1 MSDWQ
6 IFKGTKESHSIEK
19 WPEPPPWRNFNQ
31 QEPQKPA
38 KETFQANEKVINAVN
53 MAIYLRRPLLV
64 TGKPGTGK
72 SSLAKAIASELEL
85 GDVLHWPINTR
96 STLQEGLYYYD
107 AIARLQ
113 DAQIN
118 QGEGVKDAQLNQ
130 DKPNKFDIGDYIRL
144 GPLGTA
150 MCSKQYPR
158 VLLIDE
164 IDKSDIDLPNDL
176 LNIFEEGY
184 FVIEEL
190 QRLKKHQEYH
200 KVTVQTSDG
209 QTHEVVDGRIPCEQ
223 FPIIIMTSNGE
234 REFPL
239 PFKRRCI
246 QLEIKEPN
254 KEELT
259 KIVKAHLELGDD
271 LTQEI
276 ETQIQKFYEKREKG
290 PLATDQ
296 LLNVVFMLMNKP
308 LPNAKEKEAII
319 ERLMAYLN
327 TTGEK

>member
-6 IFKGTKESHSIEK
+6 IFKGSKESHRVEK

-31 QEPQKPA
+31 QGEQKPA
-38 KETFQANEKVINAVN
+38 RETFQANDKVKNAVN
-53 MAIYLRRPLLV
+53 MAIYLHRPLLV

-72 SSLAKAIASELEL
+72 SSLARAIASELEL
-85 GDVLHWPINTR
+85 GQVLHWPINTR

-113 DAQIN
+113 DAQLN
-118 QGEGVKDAQLNQ
+118 PEQGVIFK
-130 DKPNKFDIGDYIRL
+130 IGDYIRL

-150 MCSKQYPR
+150 MCSSKMPR

-190 QRLKKHQEYH
+190 QRLKKHKEYH
-200 KVTVQTSDG
+200 TVKVQTYDG
-209 QTHEVVDGRIPCEQ
+209 ETYQVVDGRIPCQQ

-254 KEELT
+254 PDELT
-259 KIVKAHLELGDD
+259 SIVKAHLGDN
-271 LTQEI
+271 LTEEI
-276 ETQIQKFYEKREKG
+276 KTQIAKFVEKRGKG

-296 LLNVVFMLMNKP
+296 LLNVAFMLMNKP
-308 LPNAKEKEAII
+308 LPDPKEKEAII
-319 ERLMAYLN
+319 KRLMAHLN
-327 TTGEK
+327 TTGEN

>member
-6 IFKGTKESHSIEK
+6 IFKGSNEPHTVPK
-19 WPEPPPWRNFNQ
+19 WPDPPPWRNFNQ
-31 QEPQKPA
+31 QGTQKPA
-38 KETFQANEKVINAVN
+38 RETFQANDKVINAVN

-72 SSLAKAIASELEL
+72 SSLARAIASELEL
-85 GDVLHWPINTR
+85 GEVLHWPINTR

-113 DAQIN
+113 DAQ
-118 QGEGVKDAQLNQ
+118 LNQ
-130 DKPNKFDIGDYIRL
+130 QPKVKFSIGDYIRL

-150 MCSKQYPR
+150 MGSPAQPR

-184 FVIEEL
+184 FIIEEL
-190 QRLKKHQEYH
+190 QRLKKHKDYH
-200 KVTVQTSDG
+200 TVTVQTYDG
-209 QTHEVVDGRIPCEQ
+209 DPHEVVDGRIPCQQ

-246 QLEIKEPN
+246 QLEIKEPDQ
-254 KEELT
+254 EELT
-259 KIVKAHLELGDD
+259 KIVKAHLGDN

-276 ETQIQKFYEKREKG
+276 ETQIKKFVEKRGKG

-308 LPNAKEKEAII
+308 LPNPEEKKAII
-319 ERLMAYLN
+319 ERLMSYLN
-327 TTGEK
+327 TIGEQ

>member
-6 IFKGTKESHSIEK
+6 IFKGDNTEHTVEK

-31 QEPQKPA
+31 QQEPKNN
-38 KETFQANEKVINAVN
+38 FQANEKVINAVN
-53 MAIYLRRPLLV
+53 MAIYLHRPLLV

-72 SSLAKAIASELEL
+72 SSLARAIASELQL
-85 GDVLHWPINTR
+85 GKVLHWPINTR

-118 QGEGVKDAQLNQ
+118 QQEKD
-130 DKPNKFDIGDYIRL
+130 KFNIGNYIRL
-144 GPLGTA
+144 GALGTA
-150 MCSKQYPR
+150 MCSSEKPR

-176 LNIFEEGY
+176 LNIFEDGY
-184 FVIEEL
+184 FIIKEL
-190 QRLKKHQEYH
+190 QRLKKYQNSQKISVETYDGKTH
-200 KVTVQTSDG
+200 KVEDG
-209 QTHEVVDGRIPCEQ
+209 TIACKK
-223 FPIIIMTSNGE
+223 FPIVIMTSNGE

-246 QLEIKEPN
+246 QLEINEPN
-254 KEELT
+254 IEELT
-259 KIVKAHLELGDD
+259 NIIKAHLGDD
-271 LTQEI
+271 LTQDI
-276 ETQIQKFYEKREKG
+276 EARISEFVKKREKG

-296 LLNVVFMLMNKP
+296 LLNVAFMLMNKP
-308 LPNAKEKEAII
+308 LPNAGEKEEII
-319 ERLMAYLN
+319 QRLMAYLN
-327 TTGEK
+327 TTGEE

>member
-6 IFKGTKESHSIEK
+6 IFKGNHESHKVEK
-19 WPEPPPWRNFNQ
+19 WPSPPPWRNFNQ
-31 QEPQKPA
+31 QGEQKSA
-38 KETFQANEKVINAVN
+38 TQTFQTNKRVVDAVN

-85 GDVLHWPINTR
+85 GKMLHWPINTR

-113 DAQIN
+113 DAQLN
-118 QGEGVKDAQLNQ
+118 QGKGVK
-130 DKPNKFDIGDYIRL
+130 FSIGDYIRL
-144 GPLGTA
+144 GALGTA
-150 MCSKQYPR
+150 ICSKGQPR

-190 QRLKKHQEYH
+190 QRLKKNKEYQ
-200 KVTVQTSDG
+200 KVTVRTYDDEEY
-209 QTHEVVDGRIPCEQ
+209 EVENGRITCEH

-234 REFPL
+234 REFPI

-246 QLEIKEPN
+246 QLEIQEPDPT
-254 KEELT
+254 ELT
-259 KIVKAHLELGDD
+259 NIVKAHLDLGDN
-271 LTQEI
+271 LTKDI
-276 ETQIQKFYEKREKG
+276 EDTIKEFVEKRRKG
-290 PLATDQ
+290 QGILATDQ
-296 LLNVVFMLMNKP
+296 LLNVVFMFINKP
-308 LPNAKEKEAII
+308 ALDDPEEEAKEKEAIKK
-319 ERLMAYLN
+319 RLIAYLN
-327 TTGEK
+327 TTGDK

>member
-6 IFKGTKESHSIEK
+6 IFKGTDESHTVQK
-19 WPEPPPWRNFNQ
+19 WPDPPPWRNFNQ
-31 QEPQKPA
+31 QGTQKPA
-38 KETFQANEKVINAVN
+38 RETFQANDKVINAVN

-72 SSLAKAIASELEL
+72 SSLAKAISSELEL
-85 GDVLHWPINTR
+85 GEVLHWPINTR

-113 DAQIN
+113 DAQ
-118 QGEGVKDAQLNQ
+118 LNQ
-130 DKPNKFDIGDYIRL
+130 EPKVKFSIGDYIRL

-150 MCSKQYPR
+150 MCPAKQPR

-190 QRLKKHQEYH
+190 QRLKKHKEYQ
-200 KVTVQTSDG
+200 KVTVQTYDG
-209 QTHEVVDGRIPCEQ
+209 DTHEVVDGRIPCQQ

-246 QLEIKEPN
+246 QLEIREPN
-254 KEELT
+254 QEELT
-259 KIVKAHLELGDD
+259 DIVKAHLGDN

-276 ETQIQKFYEKREKG
+276 KTQIETFVKKRGKG

-308 LPNAKEKEAII
+308 LPNAQEKEAII

-327 TTGEK
+327 TTGEQ

>member
-1 MSDWQ
+1 MSNWQ
-6 IFKGTKESHSIEK
+6 IFKGSKESHPVEK
-19 WPEPPPWRNFNQ
+19 WPDPPPWRNFNQ
-31 QEPQKPA
+31 QETPKPA
-38 KETFQANEKVINAVN
+38 RETFQANEKTKNAVN

-72 SSLAKAIASELEL
+72 SSLARAIASELEL
-85 GDVLHWPINTR
+85 GEVLHWPINTR

-113 DAQIN
+113 DAQ
-118 QGEGVKDAQLNQ
+118 LNQ
-130 DKPNKFDIGDYIRL
+130 EPKVKFSIGDYIRL

-150 MCSKQYPR
+150 MCSAAQPR

-190 QRLKKHQEYH
+190 QRLKKHKDYH
-200 KVTVQTSDG
+200 TVIVQTYDG
-209 QTHEVVDGRIPCEQ
+209 GIHEVVDGRIPCQ
-223 FPIIIMTSNGE
+223 HFPIIIMTSNGE

-246 QLEIKEPN
+246 QLEIQEPN
-254 KEELT
+254 QKELT
-259 KIVKAHLELGDD
+259 KIVKAHLGDH
-271 LTQEI
+271 LTKEI
-276 ETQIQKFYEKREKG
+276 ETQIGKFYEKRGKG

-308 LPNAKEKEAII
+308 LPNAQEKEAII

-327 TTGEK
+327 TTGEQ

>member
-6 IFKGTKESHSIEK
+6 IFKGDRSSHKVEK
-19 WPEPPPWRNFNQ
+19 WPSLPPWRNFNQ
-31 QEPQKPA
+31 EG
-38 KETFQANEKVINAVN
+38 KEEFLGKKFQANPKIINAVN

-72 SSLAKAIASELEL
+72 SSLAKAIASELQL
-85 GDVLHWPINTR
+85 GKILHWPINTR

-113 DAQIN
+113 DVQIN
-118 QGEGVKDAQLNQ
+118 QGKDVKLN
-130 DKPNKFDIGDYIRL
+130 IGNYIRL
-144 GPLGTA
+144 GALGTA
-150 MCSKQYPR
+150 LCSKKQPK

-184 FVIEEL
+184 FIIEEL
-190 QRLKKHQEYH
+190 QRLKEDKDYQ
-200 KVTVQTSDG
+200 KVTVQTYDSD
-209 QTHEVVDGRIPCEQ
+209 THEVEDGKITCQ
-223 FPIIIMTSNGE
+223 YFPIIIMTSNGE

-239 PFKRRCI
+239 PFKRRCV
-246 QLEIKEPN
+246 QLEIKEPDE
-254 KEELT
+254 KELT
-259 KIVKAHLELGDD
+259 NIVKAHLELGDN
-271 LTQEI
+271 LTPDI
-276 ETQIQKFYEKREKG
+276 KKIINDFVKKRKNG

-308 LPNAKEKEAII
+308 SPNQDEKNAIK

-327 TTGEK
+327 TTGDS

>member
-6 IFKGTKESHSIEK
+6 IFKGNHQPHKVDE
-19 WPEPPPWRNFNQ
+19 WPAPPPWRKFNQ
-31 QEPQKPA
+31 QGEQKSA
-38 KETFQANEKVINAVN
+38 SKTFQTNKRVIDAVN

-72 SSLAKAIASELEL
+72 SSLASAIASELQL
-85 GDVLHWPINTR
+85 GERLHWPINTR

-118 QGEGVKDAQLNQ
+118 QGKGVTSS
-130 DKPNKFDIGDYIRL
+130 IGDYIRL
-144 GPLGTA
+144 GALGTA
-150 MCSKQYPR
+150 ICSKGRPR

-190 QRLKKHQEYH
+190 QRLQRLKQHEDHQKVNVLTYDDKEY
-200 KVTVQTSDG
+200 
-209 QTHEVVDGRIPCEQ
+209 EVENGRITCEH

-246 QLEIKEPN
+246 QLEIQEPDREQLEN
-254 KEELT
+254 
-259 KIVKAHLELGDD
+259 IVKAHLGDD
-271 LTQEI
+271 LSNDIKKTII
-276 ETQIQKFYEKREKG
+276 EFADKRDKEQG
-290 PLATDQ
+290 TLATDQ
-296 LLNVVFMLMNKP
+296 LLNVVFMFLNNP
-308 LPNAKEKEAII
+308 TLDSKEKQAIK

-327 TTGEK
+327 TTGDK

>member
-1 MSDWQ
+1 MSNWQ
-6 IFKGTKESHSIEK
+6 IFKGNNTPHTVEK

-31 QEPQKPA
+31 QQEQKNN
-38 KETFQANEKVINAVN
+38 FQANEKVINAVN
-53 MAIYLRRPLLV
+53 MAIYLHRPLLV

-72 SSLAKAIASELEL
+72 SSLARAIALELEL
-85 GDVLHWPINTR
+85 GKVLHWPINTR

-118 QGEGVKDAQLNQ
+118 QEERDKLN
-130 DKPNKFDIGDYIRL
+130 IGDYIRL
-144 GPLGTA
+144 GALGTA
-150 MCSKQYPR
+150 MCSSEKPR

-184 FVIEEL
+184 FVIKEL
-190 QRLKKHQEYH
+190 QRLTKHQDYQ
-200 KVTVQTSDG
+200 KVVVETYDG
-209 QTHEVVDGRIPCEQ
+209 NSYEVVDGRISCEK
-223 FPIIIMTSNGE
+223 FPIVIMTSNGE

-246 QLEIKEPN
+246 QLEIQEP
-254 KEELT
+254 KEEELIN
-259 KIVKAHLELGDD
+259 IVKAHLGDN
-271 LTQEI
+271 LTEEI
-276 ETQIQKFYEKREKG
+276 ETQISDFVKKRDRG

-308 LPNAKEKEAII
+308 LPNAQEKKVIT

-327 TTGEK
+327 TTGDE

>member
-1 MSDWQ
+1 MSNWQ
-6 IFKGTKESHSIEK
+6 IFQGSDESHPVSK
-19 WPEPPPWRNFNQ
+19 WPAPPPWRNFNQ
-31 QEPQKPA
+31 QGTQKPA
-38 KETFQANEKVINAVN
+38 RETFQANEKVVNAVN
-53 MAIYLRRPLLV
+53 MAIYLHRPLLV

-72 SSLAKAIASELEL
+72 SSLARAIASELEL
-85 GDVLHWPINTR
+85 GEVLHWPINTR

-113 DAQIN
+113 DAQLP
-118 QGEGVKDAQLNQ
+118 QEQKAQFN
-130 DKPNKFDIGDYIRL
+130 IGDYIRL

-150 MCSKQYPR
+150 MCSGEKPR

-190 QRLKKHQEYH
+190 KRLKKHQNYQEVTVETYDGKPH
-200 KVTVQTSDG
+200 KVVG
-209 QTHEVVDGRIPCEQ
+209 GRIPCQ
-223 FPIIIMTSNGE
+223 HFPIIIMTSNGE

-254 KEELT
+254 QEELT
-259 KIVKAHLELGDD
+259 KIVKAHLGNE

-276 ETQIQKFYEKREKG
+276 ETQIRKFVEKRDKG

-296 LLNVVFMLMNKP
+296 LLNVAFMLMNQP
-308 LPNAKEKEAII
+308 QPNKEEQEDII
-319 ERLMAYLN
+319 KRLMAYLN
-327 TTGEK
+327 TTGEQ

>member
-1 MSDWQ
+1 MSNWQ
-6 IFKGTKESHSIEK
+6 IFKGTKKSHTVEK
-19 WPEPPPWRNFNQ
+19 WPDPPPWRNFHQ
-31 QEPQKPA
+31 QETQKPA
-38 KETFQANEKVINAVN
+38 RETFQANQEVINAVN

-85 GDVLHWPINTR
+85 GEVLHWPINTR

-113 DAQIN
+113 DAQ
-118 QGEGVKDAQLNQ
+118 LNQ
-130 DKPNKFDIGDYIRL
+130 EPKVKFSIGDYIRL

-150 MCSKQYPR
+150 MCSVAQPR

-190 QRLKKHQEYH
+190 QRLKKHKDYH
-200 KVTVQTSDG
+200 TVTVQTYDG
-209 QTHEVVDGRIPCEQ
+209 HPHEVVDGRIPCQ
-223 FPIIIMTSNGE
+223 HFPIIIMTSNGE

-254 KEELT
+254 QEELT
-259 KIVKAHLELGDD
+259 QIVKAHLDLGDN
-271 LTQEI
+271 LTKEI
-276 ETQIQKFYEKREKG
+276 ETQIGKFCKKRGKG

-296 LLNVVFMLMNKP
+296 LLNVVFMLRNKP
-308 LPNAKEKEAII
+308 LPNAQEKEAII

-327 TTGEK
+327 TIG

>member
-1 MSDWQ
+1 MGDWQ
-6 IFKGTKESHSIEK
+6 IFKGSNESHVVLQ
-19 WPEPPPWRNFNQ
+19 WPEPPPWRSFGR
-31 QEPQKPA
+31 QKPPR
-38 KETFQANEKVINAVN
+38 ETFQANDKVINAVN
-53 MAIYLRRPLLV
+53 MAIYLHRPLLV

-72 SSLAKAIASELEL
+72 SSLACAIASELKL
-85 GDVLHWPINTR
+85 GEVLHWPINTR

-118 QGEGVKDAQLNQ
+118 QQERDKLN
-130 DKPNKFDIGDYIRL
+130 IGDYIRL

-150 MCSKQYPR
+150 MCSVKQPR

-184 FVIEEL
+184 FVLEEL
-190 QRLKKHQEYH
+190 QRLKKHKDYH
-200 KVTVQTSDG
+200 TVTVQTHDG
-209 QTHEVVDGRIPCEQ
+209 DTHKVVDGRIPCEQ
-223 FPIIIMTSNGE
+223 FPIIVMTSNGE
-234 REFPL
+234 RDFPL

-246 QLEIKEPN
+246 QLEIPEPN
-254 KEELT
+254 QEELT
-259 KIVKAHLELGDD
+259 NIVKAHLGDK
-271 LTQEI
+271 LTSEI
-276 ETQIQKFYEKREKG
+276 EQQIHQFYDKRKKG

-308 LPNAKEKEAII
+308 LPNPEEKEAII
-319 ERLMAYLN
+319 ERLMSYLS
-327 TTGEK
+327 GEQ

>member
-6 IFKGTKESHSIEK
+6 IFKGTDKSHTVKK
-19 WPEPPPWRNFNQ
+19 WPDPPPWRNFNQ
-31 QEPQKPA
+31 QGEQKPA
-38 KETFQANEKVINAVN
+38 RETFQANEKVINAVN

-72 SSLAKAIASELEL
+72 SSLARAIASELEL
-85 GDVLHWPINTR
+85 GEVLHWPINTR

-113 DAQIN
+113 DAQ
-118 QGEGVKDAQLNQ
+118 LNQ
-130 DKPNKFDIGDYIRL
+130 EPKVKFNIGDYIRL

-150 MCSKQYPR
+150 MCWEEKPR

-190 QRLKKHQEYH
+190 QRLKKHEGFH
-200 KVTVQTSDG
+200 KVTVQTYDG
-209 QTHEVVDGRIPCEQ
+209 DSHEVEDGKITCQ
-223 FPIIIMTSNGE
+223 HFPIIIMTSNGE

-246 QLEIKEPN
+246 QLEIKEPDQ
-254 KEELT
+254 EELT
-259 KIVKAHLELGDD
+259 NIVKAHLGEH

-276 ETQIQKFYEKREKG
+276 KTQIEKFVKKRDKG

-308 LPNAKEKEAII
+308 FPNTQEKKAII
-319 ERLMAYLN
+319 DRLMAYLN
-327 TTGEK
+327 TTGEQ

>member
-6 IFKGTKESHSIEK
+6 IFKGSKESHSVEK
-19 WPEPPPWRNFNQ
+19 WPDPPPWRNFNP
-31 QEPQKPA
+31 QETQKPA
-38 KETFQANEKVINAVN
+38 RETFQANEKTKNAVN

-72 SSLAKAIASELEL
+72 SSLARAIASELEL
-85 GDVLHWPINTR
+85 GKVLHWPINTR

-113 DAQIN
+113 DAQLK
-118 QGEGVKDAQLNQ
+118 EPKVK
-130 DKPNKFDIGDYIRL
+130 FSIGDYITL

-150 MCSKQYPR
+150 MCTTSQPR

-184 FVIEEL
+184 FAIEEL
-190 QRLKKHQEYH
+190 QRLKKHKDYH
-200 KVTVQTSDG
+200 TVPIQTYDG
-209 QTHEVVDGRIPCEQ
+209 GTHEVVDGRIPCQ
-223 FPIIIMTSNGE
+223 HFPIIIMTSNGE

-246 QLEIKEPN
+246 QLEIQEPDPD
-254 KEELT
+254 ELT
-259 KIVKAHLELGDD
+259 KIVKAHLGDN
-271 LTQEI
+271 LTEEI
-276 ETQIQKFYEKREKG
+276 KTQIKKFYEKRGKG

-296 LLNVVFMLMNKP
+296 LLNVVFMLRNKP
-308 LPNAKEKEAII
+308 LPNAQEKEAII

-327 TTGEK
+327 TTGEQ

>member
-6 IFKGTKESHSIEK
+6 IFRGSQESHSVEK
-19 WPEPPPWRNFNQ
+19 WPEPPPWRNFNKK
-31 QEPQKPA
+31 ETSKPA
-38 KETFQANEKVINAVN
+38 RETFQANDKVINAVN
-53 MAIYLRRPLLV
+53 MAIYLHRPLLV

-72 SSLAKAIASELEL
+72 SSLARAIASELEL
-85 GDVLHWPINTR
+85 REVLHWPINTR

-113 DAQIN
+113 NAQIHQQPN
-118 QGEGVKDAQLNQ
+118 QPEEVKSN
-130 DKPNKFDIGDYIRL
+130 IGDYIRL

-150 MCSKQYPR
+150 LCSQDKPR

-184 FVIEEL
+184 FIIEEL
-190 QRLKKHQEYH
+190 RRLKKQEAYH
-200 KVTVQTSDG
+200 EVPVQTFDG
-209 QTHEVVDGRIPCEQ
+209 DTYSVFDGRIPCQ
-223 FPIIIMTSNGE
+223 HFPIIVMTSNGE

-246 QLEIKEPN
+246 QLEIKEPTQ
-254 KEELT
+254 EELT
-259 KIVKAHLELGDD
+259 KIVKAHLGDEL
-271 LTQEI
+271 TKEI
-276 ETQIQKFYEKREKG
+276 EAQIKEFVNKRGKG

-296 LLNVVFMLMNKP
+296 LLNVAFMLMNQP
-308 LPNAKEKEAII
+308 QPNKQEKEDII
-319 ERLMAYLN
+319 KRLMAYLN
-327 TTGEK
+327 ATGDQ

>member
-1 MSDWQ
+1 
-6 IFKGTKESHSIEK
+6 
-19 WPEPPPWRNFNQ
+19 
-31 QEPQKPA
+31 
-38 KETFQANEKVINAVN
+38 

-200 KVTVQTSDG
+200 TVTVQTSDG
-209 QTHEVVDGRIPCEQ
+209 KTHKVVDGRIPCEQ

-308 LPNAKEKEAII
+308 LPNAKEKEAI
-319 ERLMAYLN
+319 RAC
-327 TTGEK
+327 

>member
-1 MSDWQ
+1 
-6 IFKGTKESHSIEK
+6 
-19 WPEPPPWRNFNQ
+19 
-31 QEPQKPA
+31 
-38 KETFQANEKVINAVN
+38 
-53 MAIYLRRPLLV
+53 LRRPLLV

-72 SSLAKAIASELEL
+72 SSLAKAIASELVL
-85 GDVLHWPINTR
+85 GEVLHWPINTR

-190 QRLKKHQEYH
+190 QRLKKHQKYH

-209 QTHEVVDGRIPCEQ
+209 QTHEVVDGRITCEQ

-254 KEELT
+254 LGELT
-259 KIVKAHLELGDD
+259 EIVKAHLELGDD

-276 ETQIQKFYEKREKG
+276 KTQIQEFYEKRKKG

-296 LLNVVFMLMNKP
+296 LLNVVFMLINEP
-308 LPNAKEKEAII
+308 LPNPEEKEAII

>member
-6 IFKGTKESHSIEK
+6 IFKGSKESHTVKK
-19 WPEPPPWRNFNQ
+19 WPDPPPWRNFNQ
-31 QEPQKPA
+31 QETPKPA
-38 KETFQANEKVINAVN
+38 RETFQANEKVTNAVN

-72 SSLAKAIASELEL
+72 SSLARAIASELEL
-85 GDVLHWPINTR
+85 GKILHWPINTR

-118 QGEGVKDAQLNQ
+118 QGQQVK
-130 DKPNKFDIGDYIRL
+130 FSIGDYIRL

-150 MCSKQYPR
+150 MCSSAQPR

-184 FVIEEL
+184 FALEEL
-190 QRLKKHQEYH
+190 QRLKKHEDYH
-200 KVTVQTSDG
+200 TVTVQTYDG
-209 QTHEVVDGRIPCEQ
+209 QTHDVVDGRIDCKR
-223 FPIIIMTSNGE
+223 FPIVIMTSNGE

-246 QLEIKEPN
+246 QLEIKEPDL
-254 KEELT
+254 EELT
-259 KIVKAHLELGDD
+259 NIVKAHLGDN

-276 ETQIQKFYEKREKG
+276 ETQIEKFVKKRAKG

-308 LPNAKEKEAII
+308 SPNALEKEAII

-327 TTGEK
+327 TTGEQ

>member
-1 MSDWQ
+1 MSDWK
-6 IFKGTKESHSIEK
+6 IFQGSDESHPVEK
-19 WPEPPPWRNFNQ
+19 WPAPPPWRNFNQ
-31 QEPQKPA
+31 QGTQKPA
-38 KETFQANEKVINAVN
+38 RETFQANDKVINAVN

-72 SSLAKAIASELEL
+72 SSLARAIASELEL
-85 GDVLHWPINTR
+85 GEVLYWPINTR

-113 DAQIN
+113 DAQ
-118 QGEGVKDAQLNQ
+118 LNQ
-130 DKPNKFDIGDYIRL
+130 EPSVKFSIGDYIRL

-150 MCSKQYPR
+150 MCPAKQPR

-190 QRLKKHQEYH
+190 QRLKKHKDYH
-200 KVTVQTSDG
+200 TVTVQTYDG
-209 QTHEVVDGRIPCEQ
+209 DTHEVVDGRIDCQQ

-246 QLEIKEPN
+246 QLEIKEPEL
-254 KEELT
+254 EELT
-259 KIVKAHLELGDD
+259 KIVKAHLGDN

-276 ETQIQKFYEKREKG
+276 EIQIKKFVEKRGKG

-308 LPNAKEKEAII
+308 LPNPEEKKAII

-327 TTGEK
+327 TTGEQ

>member
-6 IFKGTKESHSIEK
+6 IFRGNKESHSVEK

-31 QEPQKPA
+31 QEASKPA
-38 KETFQANEKVINAVN
+38 RETFQANDKVINAVN
-53 MAIYLRRPLLV
+53 MAIYLHRPLLV

-72 SSLAKAIASELEL
+72 SSLARAIASELEL
-85 GDVLHWPINTR
+85 GTVLHWPINTR

-113 DAQIN
+113 DAQIHQQPN
-118 QGEGVKDAQLNQ
+118 QPKKVEFN
-130 DKPNKFDIGDYIRL
+130 IGDYIRL

-150 MCSKQYPR
+150 LCSPKKPK

-184 FVIEEL
+184 FIIEEL
-190 QRLKKHQEYH
+190 RRLKKQEEYH
-200 KVTVQTSDG
+200 AVPVQTSDG
-209 QTHEVVDGRIPCEQ
+209 DTYSVVDGRIPCQ
-223 FPIIIMTSNGE
+223 HFPIIIMTSNGE

-246 QLEIKEPN
+246 QLEIQEPN
-254 KEELT
+254 QEELT
-259 KIVKAHLELGDD
+259 KIIKAHLGDEL
-271 LTQEI
+271 TKEI
-276 ETQIQKFYEKREKG
+276 ETQIKEFVNKRGKG

-296 LLNVVFMLMNKP
+296 LLNVAFMLMNQPQPDKQ
-308 LPNAKEKEAII
+308 EKEDII
-319 ERLMAYLN
+319 KRLMAYLN
-327 TTGEK
+327 TNGEQ

>member
-1 MSDWQ
+1 MSNWR
-6 IFKGTKESHSIEK
+6 IFKGSDKSHSVEE
-19 WPEPPPWRNFNQ
+19 WPSPPPWRNFNQ
-31 QEPQKPA
+31 QETSKPA
-38 KETFQANEKVINAVN
+38 NEIFQANEKVINAVN

-72 SSLAKAIASELEL
+72 SSLARAIASELEL
-85 GDVLHWPINTR
+85 GTVLHWPINTR

-113 DAQIN
+113 NAQIHQQPN
-118 QGEGVKDAQLNQ
+118 QQQQVDLN
-130 DKPNKFDIGDYIRL
+130 IGDYIRL

-150 MCSKQYPR
+150 ICSTEKPR

-184 FVIEEL
+184 FIIEEL
-190 QRLKKHQEYH
+190 QRLKKQEEY
-200 KVTVQTSDG
+200 KQVTVQTWDG
-209 QTHEVVDGRIPCEQ
+209 GSHEVVDGRIECQ
-223 FPIIIMTSNGE
+223 HFPIIIMTSNGE

-246 QLEIKEPN
+246 QLEIGEPTPD
-254 KEELT
+254 ELT
-259 KIVKAHLELGDD
+259 KIVKAHLGDEL
-271 LTQEI
+271 TKEI
-276 ETQIQKFYEKREKG
+276 ETQIEEFVKRRGKG

-296 LLNVVFMLMNKP
+296 LLNVAFMLMNKSQ
-308 LPNAKEKEAII
+308 PNEQEKQDII
-319 ERLMAYLN
+319 NRLMAYLN
-327 TTGEK
+327 STGDQ

>member
-6 IFKGTKESHSIEK
+6 IFKGSDESHPVLE
-19 WPEPPPWRNFNQ
+19 WPAPPPWRNFNQ
-31 QEPQKPA
+31 QGTPKPA
-38 KETFQANEKVINAVN
+38 RETFQANEKVVNAVN

-72 SSLAKAIASELEL
+72 SSLARAIASELEL
-85 GDVLHWPINTR
+85 GEVLHWPINTR

-113 DAQIN
+113 DAQIHQQQN
-118 QGEGVKDAQLNQ
+118 QEQKVQSN
-130 DKPNKFDIGDYIRL
+130 IGDYIRL
-144 GPLGTA
+144 GALGTA
-150 MCSKQYPR
+150 ICSPTIPR

-184 FVIEEL
+184 FIIEEL
-190 QRLKKHQEYH
+190 QRLKKQQEYH
-200 KVTVQTSDG
+200 RVTVQTYDG
-209 QTHEVVDGRIPCEQ
+209 NSHEVVDGRIPCQ
-223 FPIIIMTSNGE
+223 HFPIIIMTSNGE

-246 QLEIKEPN
+246 QLEIQEPN
-254 KEELT
+254 QEELT
-259 KIVKAHLELGDD
+259 KIVKAHLGNE

-276 ETQIQKFYEKREKG
+276 ETQIKKFVEKRGKG

-296 LLNVVFMLMNKP
+296 LLNVAFMLMNKP
-308 LPNAKEKEAII
+308 QPNQEEKEDII
-319 ERLMAYLN
+319 KRLMAYLN
-327 TTGEK
+327 TTGEQ

>member
-6 IFKGTKESHSIEK
+6 IFKGSDESHTVKK
-19 WPEPPPWRNFNQ
+19 WPPPPPWRNFNQ
-31 QEPQKPA
+31 QGAQKPA
-38 KETFQANEKVINAVN
+38 RETFQANDKVVNAVN
-53 MAIYLRRPLLV
+53 MAIYLHRPLLV

-72 SSLAKAIASELEL
+72 SSLARAIASELEL
-85 GDVLHWPINTR
+85 GEVLHWPINTR

-113 DAQIN
+113 DAQ
-118 QGEGVKDAQLNQ
+118 LNQ
-130 DKPNKFDIGDYIRL
+130 DPKVKFSIGDYIRL

-150 MCSKQYPR
+150 MCPAEKPR

-200 KVTVQTSDG
+200 QVTVQTYDG
-209 QTHEVVDGRIPCEQ
+209 EPHKVVDGRIPCQQ

-246 QLEIKEPN
+246 QLEIKEPDQ
-254 KEELT
+254 EELT
-259 KIVKAHLELGDD
+259 KIVKAHLGDN

-276 ETQIQKFYEKREKG
+276 ETQIKKFVEKRGKG

-296 LLNVVFMLMNKP
+296 LLNVAFMLMNKP
-308 LPNAKEKEAII
+308 LPNTEEKKAII
-319 ERLMAYLN
+319 ERLMSYLN
-327 TTGEK
+327 TIGEQ